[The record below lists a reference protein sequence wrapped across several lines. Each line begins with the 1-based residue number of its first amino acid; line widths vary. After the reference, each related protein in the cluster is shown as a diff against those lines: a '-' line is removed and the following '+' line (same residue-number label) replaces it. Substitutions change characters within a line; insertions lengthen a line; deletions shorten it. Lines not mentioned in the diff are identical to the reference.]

1 MQRDLSLWR
10 PAAAALVALTASLA
24 IVACGGSSPKSSGS
38 SANAASLRSEGLKF
52 AACVRAHGVPD
63 YPDPSASTGAGQ
75 IRATPNKMTVNGH
88 TLSESP
94 RLVQKAMQ
102 RCQKD
107 APEAKGPPISAA
119 QLAKLKAGALAMAK
133 CMRANG
139 VPNFPDPTVG
149 TGPGG
154 HGVSVGIRAGGPKS
168 KNSSGAALN
177 PQSPTFKAAQKKCQP
192 LMTKVLPGLP
202 GARKG

>member
-1 MQRDLSLWR
+1 MQRDLSLRR
-10 PAAAALVALTASLA
+10 PTTAVLVAVTASLA
-24 IVACGGSSPKSSGS
+24 IVACGGSSPKNSGS
-38 SANAASLRSEGLKF
+38 SANAATLRSEGLKF

-63 YPDPSASTGAGQ
+63 YPDPSTNGPGQ

-102 RCQKD
+102 TCQKD
-107 APEAKGPPISAA
+107 APEAKGPPVSAA

-139 VPNFPDPTVG
+139 VPNFPDPTIG

-154 HGVSVGIRAGGPKS
+154 HGVSVGIIAGGPKS
-168 KNSSGAALN
+168 KNSGSASFN
-177 PQSPTFKAAQKKCQP
+177 PRSPAFKAAQKKCQP
-192 LMTKVLPGLP
+192 LMTKVLPGLS
-202 GARKG
+202 GAKKG